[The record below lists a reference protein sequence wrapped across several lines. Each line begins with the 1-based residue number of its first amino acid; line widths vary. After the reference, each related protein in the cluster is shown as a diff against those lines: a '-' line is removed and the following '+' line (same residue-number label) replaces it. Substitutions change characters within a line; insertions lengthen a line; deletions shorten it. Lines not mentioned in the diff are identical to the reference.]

1 MFLRNAW
8 YVAAWDHEVGRALLP
23 RTILSQNIVFFR
35 TEDGAVAALEDR
47 CCHRHAP
54 LSVGKLVGS
63 ELQCGYHGLV
73 YDRTGQCVRVPSQSM
88 VPPGA
93 RVRAYPAVERH
104 RWIWIWMGDPG
115 AADAALIPDMHW
127 HDDPAWRL
135 AAGDYFR
142 VKCHYQ
148 ALIDIQLDQTHAKY
162 VHPTSLANDGA
173 IVAPALAKRE
183 GGRLLGGRVMAN
195 SDPQPFMRRAANYQP
210 ERADV
215 WIKWTYTPP
224 GAVTFDTGIAEP
236 GTGAFEG
243 NRSRGITIFNSHGV
257 TPETER
263 TTHYFWS
270 SSRDFRLG
278 EPTVDAVMRGIRD
291 TFLEDVAMVEAQQRV
306 IEAFPD
312 APAIDI
318 SADTP
323 TIQARK
329 LLAELVAEEARRPP
343 R

>member
-8 YVAAWDHEVGRALLP
+8 YVAAWDHEIGRALLP
-23 RTILSQNIVFFR
+23 RTILNQNIVFFR

-73 YDRTGQCVRVPSQSM
+73 YDRTGQCVRVPSQTL

-104 RWIWIWMGDPG
+104 RWVWIWMGDPA
-115 AADAALIPDMHW
+115 AADTSLIPDMHW
-127 HDDPAWRL
+127 HDDPAWRV
-135 AAGDYFR
+135 AAGEYFH

-148 ALIDIQLDQTHAKY
+148 ALIDIQLDQTHSKY

-173 IVAPALAKRE
+173 ITAPALVKRD
-183 GGRLLGGRVMAN
+183 GGRLHGGREMAN
-195 SDPQPFMRRAANYQP
+195 SDPQPFMRRAANYP
-210 ERADV
+210 HPRADV

-236 GTGAFEG
+236 GTGAFAG
-243 NRSRGITIFNSHGV
+243 DRSRGITIFNSHGV

-263 TTHYFWS
+263 STHYFWS
-270 SSRDFRLG
+270 SSRNFRLDDAQ
-278 EPTVDAVMRGIRD
+278 TDAVMAGIRD
-291 TFLEDVAMVEAQQRV
+291 TFLEDVTMVEAQRRA
-306 IEAFPD
+306 IEAFPG
-312 APAIDI
+312 APSIDV
-318 SADTP
+318 SADAP

-329 LLAELVAEEARRPP
+329 LLDQMIAEEARR
-343 R
+343 

>member
-1 MFLRNAW
+1 MFLYNAW

-23 RTILSQNIVFFR
+23 RTLLSQNVVLFR

-63 ELQCGYHGLV
+63 DVQCGYHGLLF
-73 YDRTGQCVRVPSQSM
+73 DRTGRCVRVPSQSL

-93 RVRAYPAVERH
+93 QVRSYPVVERH
-104 RWIWIWMGDPG
+104 RWIWIWMGDAA

-135 AAGDYFR
+135 AAGDRFH

-148 ALIDIQLDQTHAKY
+148 ALIDIQLDQTHSKY

-173 IVAPALAKRE
+173 ITTPALVRRE
-183 GGRLLGGRVMAN
+183 GGRIHGGRVMAN
-195 SDPQPFMRRAANYQP
+195 SDPQPLMRRAADYRLP
-210 ERADV
+210 RADV

-224 GAVTFDTGIAEP
+224 CAVTFDTGIAEP
-236 GTGAFEG
+236 GTGALEG
-243 NRSRGITIFNSHGV
+243 DRSRGITIFNSHGS

-270 SSRDFRLG
+270 TARNYRLD
-278 EPTVDAVMRGIRD
+278 DAAADEVMREIRD
-291 TFLEDVAMVEAQQRV
+291 TFLEDVAMVEAQQRA
-306 IEAFPD
+306 IEAFPA

-318 SADTP
+318 SADAP
-323 TIQARK
+323 TIQARA
-329 LLAELVAEEARRPP
+329 LVSRLIAAEQAL
-343 R
+343 